1 MGLWT
6 LLEGFL
12 LLANALAIL
21 NEDRFLAPRG
31 WSMSEVSGNG
41 QTKSLK
47 GQIVGLIYATQFLR
61 MPLIALNVLIIVVKL
76 VSGWGSLSGFAVVFD
91 LYLLQHYVKV
101 YCTQLLEI
109 CWCCLSGQKMAV
121 NICNIKA
128 LCDGVINLFQI
139 FSKYFLCSL
148 LTSFLFYFGIAN
160 TVTHLLLITSVFYG
174 CFLTI
179 VDL

>member
-1 MGLWT
+1 VEPAVKKPPCCCYAHLGLGRPRPCLPSTRRPSPPACLASPVAPRPSSHRGLCSSEGMGLWT

-31 WSMSEVSGNG
+31 WNMSEVSGNG

-76 VSGWGSLSGFAVVFD
+76 VSG
-91 LYLLQHYVKV
+91 
-101 YCTQLLEI
+101 
-109 CWCCLSGQKMAV
+109 
-121 NICNIKA
+121 
-128 LCDGVINLFQI
+128 
-139 FSKYFLCSL
+139 
-148 LTSFLFYFGIAN
+148 
-160 TVTHLLLITSVFYG
+160 
-174 CFLTI
+174 
-179 VDL
+179 

>member
-1 MGLWT
+1 RRPSPSSPFLPLSSAGSDPPPDAAAPPPPSSTSPQRPPGCSTYSLSGMGLWT

-76 VSGWGSLSGFAVVFD
+76 VSG
-91 LYLLQHYVKV
+91 
-101 YCTQLLEI
+101 
-109 CWCCLSGQKMAV
+109 
-121 NICNIKA
+121 
-128 LCDGVINLFQI
+128 
-139 FSKYFLCSL
+139 
-148 LTSFLFYFGIAN
+148 
-160 TVTHLLLITSVFYG
+160 
-174 CFLTI
+174 
-179 VDL
+179 